1 MKHKYISAWLLGGL
15 MMACGCSKYTD
26 IKTQGSLVPGDI
38 QNYRYL
44 LNYTSTYEIGGG
56 LQDYAA
62 AEADISDSTQQAQIS
77 TSSYYLYIQH
87 VSTWSAPIFPFA
99 TDKDPDWNSYY
110 GRIFNCNVI
119 INEVPG
125 STGGTDSAK
134 AELIGEALVHRA
146 DAYINLVNEYA
157 KPYNAATAGSDLG
170 VPLVLDPSLTQ
181 QLPRASI
188 AAVYSRVE
196 ADLKQAAIA
205 LPRSSNINTLPNK
218 AAAYALLART
228 YLLMGNYTN
237 AGLYADSALI
247 LKNTLNDLGTTPT
260 LPRKLT
266 DPEIILEKVAGL
278 SVGYG
283 SSMIRL
289 SDELLGLFDTRDMRY
304 QLFTAAAE
312 DLGATGYT
320 GRFFTMERVNGDNR
334 NIGPSV
340 PEMIL
345 VKAESL
351 ARAGD
356 ANGAMDQVNILRQ
369 KRFAAADY
377 VAMSAGSANDAIVK
391 VIEERKREFM
401 CRMLPWM
408 DQRRLKD
415 DPLFSKTYTRTWLGQ
430 TYTLE
435 PSSNRYVFPIS
446 QYVINLNPEIEQN
459 P

>member
-1 MKHKYISAWLLGGL
+1 MKHKYISALLLGGL
-15 MMACGCSKYTD
+15 MMASGCSKYTD
-26 IKTQGSLVPGDI
+26 IKTQGSLIPGDI

-44 LNYTSTYEIGGG
+44 LNYTGTFEYGGG
-56 LQDYAA
+56 LPDYAA
-62 AEADISDSTQQAQIS
+62 AEANIIDSTQQAEIS
-77 TSSYYLYIQH
+77 SSSYYLYIQN
-87 VSTWSAPIFPFA
+87 VSTWSNPIFPFA
-99 TDKDPDWNSYY
+99 TDKDPDWNNYY
-110 GRIFNCNVI
+110 GRIFSCNVI
-119 INEVPG
+119 ISEVPN

-134 AELIGEALVHRA
+134 AELIAEALVHRA

-157 KPYNAATAGSDLG
+157 KPYNAATAANDPG
-170 VPLVLDPSLTQ
+170 VPLLVDPSVTQ
-181 QLPRASI
+181 SLPRASV

-218 AAAYALLART
+218 AAAYALLARM
-228 YLLMGNYTN
+228 YLLTGSYTN
-237 AGLYADSALI
+237 AGLYADSALT
-247 LKNTLNDLGTTPT
+247 LKNTLNDFGTSPT

-266 DPEIILEKVAGL
+266 DPEIILEKVAGT
-278 SVGYG
+278 SIGYG

-289 SDELLGLFDTRDMRY
+289 SDELLNLLDTKDMRY
-304 QLFTAAAE
+304 QLFTSSAE
-312 DLGATGYT
+312 DLGSSGYT
-320 GRFFTMERVNGDNR
+320 GRYFTMERVNGDNR

-345 VKAESL
+345 IKAESL

-377 VAMSAGSANDAIVK
+377 VAMSATSTNDALVK
-391 VIEERKREFM
+391 VIQERKREFM
-401 CRMLPWM
+401 CRLLPWM